1 VKKATILSIV
11 LLIGALLAVF
21 IPAQVGAH
29 ITGGET
35 KISGKYRIQFLVLPK
50 NPLPN
55 ENVTL
60 NFSIQDLASN
70 NLRNVTV
77 IITIQLS
84 NAIVFSAPM
93 RTYISGDFLL
103 MFVFPQEGQYVLTV
117 IVFDGKQGF
126 PATFNITVSRLN
138 RRLSEIYQRLPYF
151 LWIGALLAL
160 SVLLVRELRKGKAR
174 SRRNAKHRLPK
185 LLSGL
190 ASNRMASK

>member
-1 VKKATILSIV
+1 MKKATILSIV

-138 RRLSEIYQRLPYF
+138 RGLSEIYQRLPYF